1 MNFPFVPRQIVA
13 ADESWRL
20 LGRIIS
26 AWDRLGVQWRLQLA
40 IQISLAVFFLFSQN
54 WIVEQFDAQGIKDIE
69 SQAGNTADGL
79 INGLNLLMITG
90 RISDPA
96 NRELLVRKMASSPN
110 IKELRLARAEQVSV
124 QFGPGQL
131 NERPTDSLVGDVFT
145 SARSSFTR
153 VTTADGSHVLRAI
166 IPFVASDNFR
176 GTNCLSCHHVQAGS
190 VNGAADISMDLSAH
204 EYRIVILKQWLWSG
218 MLFFQIGLSVLI
230 ALFIN
235 VLLKRHIFH
244 PVNKLQSTIH
254 EIHLSGDLSKRVKV
268 EGEHP
273 DIDKMADTFNLFLS
287 NLELASEEI
296 KLLAKVVES
305 SEEAILI
312 TDAKLNIVFVNGA
325 FVRITGYGEKEVL
338 GKNPRLLKSGHQDS
352 LFYRSMWKQIN
363 TYGSW
368 QGEIYNRKKCGE
380 IYPEW
385 QSISVV
391 KNNKGEVTHY
401 VAIFLDITKRKE
413 VEGRIIQMA
422 NYDALTGLANRNLL
436 NDRITQA
443 LSGAHRQQS
452 RFAVMYL
459 DLDNF
464 KDINDGYGHA
474 VGDALLKNTAER
486 LLDCVREGDTVA
498 RQGGDEFILLFPDID
513 ESGGAAKVAE
523 KLLHTLSNPYSIEGQ
538 ELFVSV
544 SIGIA
549 VYPDDGEDIEK
560 LLKNADSAMYNAK
573 QEGRNCYR
581 YFTKKMNDLALR
593 RITLQSKLRHALYR
607 NELELHYQP
616 QLNVPAGKITGVEA
630 LIRWRDSSQEWI
642 SPAEFIPIAEDS
654 GLIVPI
660 GKWVLQTACVEAR
673 RWHDRGFHVTISVN
687 VSGRQFKEPDF
698 DASVEEALISSG
710 LDPKYLEL
718 EMTEG
723 VLIQQ
728 DESLINMLSKLKAL
742 GVKLALDDFGTGYSS
757 LSYIKRF
764 PIDRIKIDQS
774 FVRDVLQDAEDAAIV
789 DAIIYIAHGLKME
802 VIAEG
807 VETIEQ
813 QDFLGSHRCNDVQ
826 GHFVSHPVPGDQV
839 QAVFKCF
846 QERVQI
852 NADNQLKKLDKPGNR
867 MLSVPF

>member
-1 MNFPFVPRQIVA
+1 MNFPFVPRQIIA
-13 ADESWRL
+13 AEESRRL

-26 AWDRLGVQWRLQLA
+26 VWDRLGVQWRLHLL

-69 SQAGNTADGL
+69 SQAGDTADGL

-96 NRELLVRKMASSPN
+96 NRELLVRKMASSPS
-110 IKELRLARAEQVSV
+110 IRELRLARAEQVSV
-124 QFGPGQL
+124 QFGPGQP

-145 SARSSFTR
+145 SARSSFVR
-153 VTTADGSHVLRAI
+153 MTTADGSHVLRAI
-166 IPFVASDNFR
+166 IPFVASENFR

-190 VNGAADISMDLSAH
+190 VNGAADISMDLSVH

-244 PVNKLQSTIH
+244 PVNKLQSTIQ

-325 FVRITGYGEKEVL
+325 FVRITGYGEKEAL
-338 GKNPRLLKSGHQDS
+338 GKNPRLLKSDRQDN
-352 LFYRSMWKQIN
+352 LFYRNMWKQIN

-368 QGEIYNRKKCGE
+368 QGEIYNRRKNGE

-391 KNNKGEVTHY
+391 MNGKGEVTHY

-413 VEGRIIQMA
+413 AEARIIQMA

-443 LSGAHRQQS
+443 LLGAHRQQS

-513 ESGGAAKVAE
+513 GSGGAAKVAE

-616 QLNVPAGKITGVEA
+616 QLNVPAGRITGVEA
-630 LIRWRDSSQEWI
+630 LIRWRDSNQEWI

-660 GKWVLQTACVEAR
+660 GKWVLQTACIEAR
-673 RWHDRGFHVTISVN
+673 RWHDRGYHVTISVN
-687 VSGRQFKEPDF
+687 VSGRQFKECDF

-728 DESLINMLSKLKAL
+728 NESMSKMLTKLKTL
-742 GVKLALDDFGTGYSS
+742 GVKLAIDDFGTGYSS

-774 FVRDVLQDAEDAAIV
+774 FVRDVSHDVEDAAIV
-789 DAIIYIAHGLKME
+789 DAIIYIAHGLKMA

-813 QDFLGSHRCNDVQ
+813 QNFLSNHNCNDMQ
-826 GHFVSHPVPGDQV
+826 GYLVGRPVPGKQLFEVLNIFRERADQ
-839 QAVFKCF
+839 
-846 QERVQI
+846 QI
-852 NADNQLKKLDKPGNR
+852 SSFMFNI
-867 MLSVPF
+867 